1 MRRATG
7 AITVGGGQQGSP
19 SFPEPLRPPH
29 SPHSRSTCPPTFS
42 LRSEHP
48 PPPPQAAS
56 GACASQTTA
65 LQPMRAC
72 GCGRRVERVRAC
84 GRWGQGRRW
93 EAERAQR
100 CEVFVSWSVPVVAA
114 QLRGISLLAISSTL
128 VF

>member
-19 SFPEPLRPPH
+19 SFPEPLPPPH
-29 SPHSRSTCPPTFS
+29 SPHSRSTG
-42 LRSEHP
+42 P
-48 PPPPQAAS
+48 PPFLPAQRAPLPQAAS
-56 GACASQTTA
+56 GACAPQTTA
-65 LQPMRAC
+65 LQPMRTC

-100 CEVFVSWSVPVVAA
+100 CEVFVSWAVAVVAA